1 MDFIYRSILF
11 VDEGNHPS
19 WSVLKTSLMP
29 RQWYHT
35 SGPSCVLEL
44 DVACVSTFGFVSG
57 KVPISK
63 PKPCID
69 HLQIFMALGPS
80 ANVFL
85 CTKGWFPIW
94 LAFDVLSL
102 IDLDELKLL
111 FIRTC
116 PLFKIEKVLK
126 CSNNVNSSACL
137 SNIFCWWNQGGMN
150 YSPFVTSSATAFLC
164 LSCWHLIAAWNS
176 AKIRWRSDV
185 WFEMGWFPL
194 GSCLLAI

>member
-1 MDFIYRSILF
+1 MDLIYRSILF

-35 SGPSCVLEL
+35 SSPFLCPWAWCCLCEHFCV
-44 DVACVSTFGFVSG
+44 VSG

-126 CSNNVNSSACL
+126 VGPHCSNNVNSSACL

-150 YSPFVTSSATAFLC
+150 YSPFVTSKCGIAFC
-164 LSCWHLIAAWNS
+164 A
-176 AKIRWRSDV
+176 
-185 WFEMGWFPL
+185 FPV
-194 GSCLLAI
+194 GTSLLHGNRI

>member
-1 MDFIYRSILF
+1 M
-11 VDEGNHPS
+11 H
-19 WSVLKTSLMP
+19 

-137 SNIFCWWNQGGMN
+137 SNIFCWWKPKRHELLPICHFTTLPAAKLN
-150 YSPFVTSSATAFLC
+150 SSDSNL
-164 LSCWHLIAAWNS
+164 L
-176 AKIRWRSDV
+176 
-185 WFEMGWFPL
+185 EM
-194 GSCLLAI
+194 